1 MTLWTDTTV
10 APVLWLLVKAS
21 ALLGLSALVAILL
34 PRRTS
39 AAARHALWIGT
50 LVSLLF
56 LPMVARTIPEWRL
69 TFRVLPATPQRASI
83 PPAYEPSARQLGSAG
98 SRADTP
104 SVALTAVEAP
114 RSLTYLTAASI
125 YAAGIV
131 VLVMYWLAQQ
141 WHVRRFMSTATV
153 VDDRNWIRV
162 FSECRRTI
170 GVSRSVTLLK
180 SRERNVP
187 MAFGTRHPAIVIPA
201 VADTWD
207 EDRRR
212 AVLLHELAHV
222 ARFDCLTQS
231 VALATCALYW
241 FHPAVWWV
249 ARRIRIERELAC
261 DDRAI
266 EAGTEPREYAGH
278 LLEIAYSL
286 GGRRAPALAVCMA
299 RPRQLEGRMLAALD
313 GARNR
318 RLPSLRIRIA
328 AVALVVVVG
337 AVVAAARPVVTA
349 AEEAPPAASRQW
361 PVSSDQ
367 SPEVDAARSALE
379 QVKAIAHLPVKA
391 VRAVASLAAFAQE
404 NVPGTWEIRPTDAKG
419 MVHLRIVE
427 LNSSSGTNVSI
438 EQLEG
443 LSGAQLTGAGG
454 PVQFKVR
461 RDAGTFTFEGVIR
474 NGVGAG
480 TFTFFADP
488 GFPNEM
494 VKRGFARPTAGEQ
507 YQMARHDIG
516 FAFVNELTK
525 QGYGK
530 PQTSE
535 LVRAGQHGVEAA
547 YVRDMAAL
555 GYRL

>member
-114 RSLTYLTAASI
+114 RSLTDLTAASI

-131 VLVMYWLAQQ
+131 VLVMYWLPQQ
-141 WHVRRFMSTATV
+141 WDLRRFMSTPTV
-153 VDDRNWIRV
+153 VGDRNWIRV

-187 MAFGTRHPAIVIPA
+187 MAFGTRHPAIVVPA
-201 VADTWD
+201 VAETWD

-222 ARFDCLTQS
+222 ARFDCFTHS
-231 VALATCALYW
+231 VALAACAVYW
-241 FHPAVWWV
+241 FHPGVWLI
-249 ARRIRIERELAC
+249 ARRVRIERELAC
-261 DDRAI
+261 DDRVI
-266 EAGTEPREYAGH
+266 NAGAEPRDYASH

-313 GARNR
+313 RARNR
-318 RLPSLRIRIA
+318 RLPSTRIRIA
-328 AVALVVVVG
+328 GAALVV
-337 AVVAAARPVVTA
+337 AVVAGVGAARPVLITA
-349 AEEAPPAASRQW
+349 DEAPPAAERRW
-361 PVSSDQ
+361 PLASNSTG
-367 SPEVDAARSALE
+367 VDAARVAIKQE
-379 QVKAIAHLPVKA
+379 VKHIAH
-391 VRAVASLAAFAQE
+391 
-404 NVPGTWEIRPTDAKG
+404 
-419 MVHLRIVE
+419 M
-427 LNSSSGTNVSI
+427 
-438 EQLEG
+438 
-443 LSGAQLTGAGG
+443 
-454 PVQFKVR
+454 
-461 RDAGTFTFEGVIR
+461 
-474 NGVGAG
+474 
-480 TFTFFADP
+480 
-488 GFPNEM
+488 
-494 VKRGFARPTAGEQ
+494 
-507 YQMARHDIG
+507 
-516 FAFVNELTK
+516 
-525 QGYGK
+525 
-530 PQTSE
+530 
-535 LVRAGQHGVEAA
+535 
-547 YVRDMAAL
+547 
-555 GYRL
+555 